1 MARIKVPEFKVGE
14 TITADEFNE
23 AFDAFKPT
31 NLVLDRDNFAD
42 ESLGFDQIPV
52 DISLTDLTK
61 IIKSSDELVAKDMRG
76 NTRAVQDPWRSPY
89 SSYSGT
95 RHPGVNH
102 PQNNL
107 ITLKNLEAGDQFII
121 RASCVIDT
129 TDGGW
134 RTYMF
139 GVPPIQKIGLVRF
152 DNQTSEDFGFGS
164 TSNPNTF
171 PIKETLAHYRIVFT
185 SKMPSS
191 TALNRKVRYESDD
204 SDVGTGS
211 GEDPLQYVDTSNNPS
226 ATYLDTRL
234 NPSTDAYGTPLNNP
248 YMPFDG
254 FHSYTT
260 AFLYTHSASSS
271 STQSF
276 GVMCSEIG
284 GKVGYKPDGGSI
296 PNEMTGGKYGSEN
309 PYHLPYTIRNFHL
322 FAYQV
327 KK

>member
-14 TITADEFNE
+14 EISAEKFNE
-23 AFDAFKPT
+23 AFDQFSRSSM
-31 NLVLDRDNFAD
+31 VLDRDNFAD

-52 DISLTDLTK
+52 DISLTDRTK
-61 IIKSSDELVAKDMRG
+61 IIISSHEFETKQMNP
-76 NTRAVQDPWRSPY
+76 NTRTSQDPWRSPY
-89 SSYSGT
+89 SSYSGI
-95 RHPGVNH
+95 RQSRVNH
-102 PQNNL
+102 PQSNL
-107 ITLKNLEAGDQFII
+107 ITLQNLEAGDKFII
-121 RASCVIDT
+121 RASCVIET

-152 DNQTSEDFGFGS
+152 DNQTSSDFNSVSS
-164 TSNPNTF
+164 TTNPNTF

-185 SKMPSS
+185 GKMPSS
-191 TALNRKVRYESDD
+191 SGLNEVVKTESDGAD
-204 SDVGTGS
+204 SD
-211 GEDPLQYVDTSNNPS
+211 DPLSYDSTDNYGDVLR
-226 ATYLDTRL
+226 YLDTRL
-234 NPSTDAYGTPLNNP
+234 DPDSDTYGTPLNNP

-296 PNEMTGGKYGSEN
+296 PNEMTGGKFGSEN

>member
-1 MARIKVPEFKVGE
+1 MARIKVPEFKVGD
-14 TITADEFNE
+14 TITADKFNE
-23 AFDAFKPT
+23 AFDAFKRT

-42 ESLGFDQIPV
+42 ESLGFDQIPA
-52 DISLTDLTK
+52 DISLTDLSK
-61 IIKSSDELVAKDMRG
+61 ITVSSDEFEFKNMEP
-76 NTRAVQDPWRSPY
+76 NTKVSQDPWRSPY
-89 SSYSGT
+89 TSYSGI
-95 RHPGVNH
+95 RHQNINH
-102 PQNNL
+102 PLNNL

-152 DNQTSEDFGFGS
+152 DNQTISDFGFGS
-164 TSNPNTF
+164 TSNANTF

-185 SKMPSS
+185 GKMPSS
-191 TALNRKVRYESDD
+191 SGLNETIKTEADGADSDD
-204 SDVGTGS
+204 PLSYASIDNYG
-211 GEDPLQYVDTSNNPS
+211 DPL
-226 ATYLDTRL
+226 TYLDTRL
-234 NPSTDAYGTPLNNP
+234 DPDSDTYGTPLNNP

-260 AFLYTHSASSS
+260 AFLYTHAASSS

-276 GVMCSEIG
+276 GLMCSEIG

-296 PNEMTGGKYGSEN
+296 PNEMTGGKFGSEN